1 MSVPYI
7 SVGLM
12 LSLIGMMYEF
22 PPLILIGIAIYA
34 LAVIYYN
41 ESKDKPNK
49 RIDELE
55 KEIKELKSR

>member
-34 LAVIYYN
+34 LAVIYYS
-41 ESKDKPNK
+41 ESKDKLNK

>member
-34 LAVIYYN
+34 LAVIYYS
-41 ESKDKPNK
+41 ESKDKLNK
-49 RIDELE
+49 RINELE
-55 KEIKELKSR
+55 KEIKELKIR

>member
-34 LAVIYYN
+34 LAVVYYS
-41 ESKDKPNK
+41 ESKDKLNK